1 MDVRSGS
8 FQDTIPGLAHFC
20 EHMLFLGT
28 KKYPDES
35 EYAQFLSSNG
45 GLHNAYTQSENTN
58 FYFSVNSEKLEEALD
73 RFSQFFISP
82 LFNADAVDREISA
95 VNSEYEKDKG
105 IPGWHVILLMSRVA
119 DPRSAYSRCIVPTM
133 LYCMYWW
140 VGERWVSVGVGVGVV
155 CHSV

>member
-35 EYAQFLSSNG
+35 EYAQFLTSNG
-45 GLHNAYTQSENTN
+45 GYDNAYTDSEDTN
-58 FYFSVNSEKLEEALD
+58 FYFSVNSEKLEKALD

-82 LFNADAVDREISA
+82 LFTESAVGREISA

-105 IPGWHVILLMSRVA
+105 IPGWHLFQLMKYVA
-119 DPRSAYSRCIVPTM
+119 DPRSEFSKYVLYSFLSCCNTIVPYF
-133 LYCMYWW
+133 LLVW
-140 VGERWVSVGVGVGVV
+140 
-155 CHSV
+155 